1 MDVGEL
7 FTIKIVDKRMQA
19 TIYCTEVYKEFE
31 GEITEKQ
38 LKDFL
43 KSNQVVYGISEEVIL
58 NIVNKKVDYDQF
70 PLIIATGIEPIDGED
85 GFVAYT
91 FNENTDSSSDKKAN
105 FRDVMNIPSVKENDE
120 IAKETLPTKGKPG
133 TNISGITI
141 QPRPGK
147 RKIVR
152 AGKNVHYDK
161 STLTY
166 YATAKGQVSMG
177 ANRIDVHD
185 LFTVSDTLSME
196 TGNVD
201 FVGSVEVHGDVPTG
215 YTIKAGGDIRIHG
228 LVEAATIHAGG
239 SVFISEGF
247 AALQKGTIS
256 AEGDVHV
263 SYINQGD
270 VWAGQSIYV
279 ENSILHS
286 TCKAEDSIICERGNI
301 TGGSTTAGYLI
312 EARDIGNRVQTKTKV
327 MINEDE
333 QVYEEEEKLME
344 ELQKVQTTIDQ
355 LKLIGE
361 KLSKTAD
368 VNDANMRVTLLR
380 QKSSLQKATM
390 EKQEIQQN
398 IDRLRENY
406 FHDGKAII
414 IVKKELFGN
423 VAVTFGK
430 YEQTTQRDYTSVQ
443 CSFQGNEISIVP
455 L

>member
-19 TIYCTEVYKEFE
+19 IIDCTDEYTEFE
-31 GEITEKQ
+31 GGITEQQ
-38 LKDFL
+38 LKDYL
-43 KSNQVVYGISEEVIL
+43 KSNQVIYGISEEVMAKI
-58 NIVNKKVDYDQF
+58 IDQKVAYDQF
-70 PLIIATGIEPIDGED
+70 PLIIATGVEPVDGED

-91 FNENTDSSSDKKAN
+91 FTENMDSSSSKKTN
-105 FRDVMNIPSVKENDE
+105 FRDVMKIPSVKENDE
-120 IAKETLPTKGKPG
+120 IAQETLPTNGKPG
-133 TNISGITI
+133 KNISGITI

-152 AGKNVHYDK
+152 AGKNVRYDEA
-161 STLTY
+161 TLTY
-166 YATAKGQVSMG
+166 YATAEGQVSIR
-177 ANRIDVHD
+177 AHRIDVHD
-185 LFTVSDTLSME
+185 LFTVPDTLSME
-196 TGNVD
+196 TGNID
-201 FVGSVEVHGDVPTG
+201 FVGSVEIHGDVPTG
-215 YTIKAGGDIRIHG
+215 YTIKAGGDIRVHG
-228 LVEAATIHAGG
+228 LVEAATLHAGG

-247 AALQKGTIS
+247 AALQKGTIA
-256 AEGDVHV
+256 AEGDIHV

-286 TCKAEDSIICERGNI
+286 TCKAEDSIICEHGNI
-301 TGGSTTAGYLI
+301 TGGSIAAGYLI
-312 EARDIGNRVQTKTKV
+312 EARDIGNRVQTKTTV

-333 QVYEEEEKLME
+333 HVYEEEERLME
-344 ELQKVQTTIDQ
+344 ELKDVQTTINQ

-368 VNDANMRVTLLR
+368 INDSNMRVTLLR

-406 FHDGKAII
+406 FHDGEAKI
-414 IVKKELFGN
+414 IVKQELFGN

-430 YEQTTQRDYTSVQ
+430 YVQTTQRDYTSVQ